1 MKQAMSTVTTTDV
14 LAPTSWRGL
23 LKKLGRD
30 ARMLLVINTGCALI
44 GNYVLHIAGGLW
56 ENWVFSMCIG
66 TLAFL
71 IINSSSYLIWGETRL
86 HRPAY
91 YLLCLAAAPIALFG
105 GNNLASWLF
114 GYPLLGLAAYRSAF
128 GLGTLGFTVVV
139 SLLTSWFYWN
149 RSRVAQLIAAAE
161 TEKAR
166 SAAIEKQALQA
177 QLQLLQ
183 AQIEPHML
191 FNTLANLQI
200 LISVDQTRDQHMLEQ
215 LIQFLR
221 ASLSASRA
229 EQATLQQEFRLIR
242 AYLELMAIRMGKRLS
257 YTLELPDHLQD
268 VKVAPMLLQPLVENA
283 IKHGLEPKM
292 EGGAISVQVV
302 AEPGALRLRVADTG
316 LGLAF
321 DYEDKLAFAAEQEGG
336 HVGNANIRDRIVAL
350 YGSQAALTLSAN
362 EPCGTI
368 AELHL
373 PLSL

>member
-1 MKQAMSTVTTTDV
+1 
-14 LAPTSWRGL
+14 
-23 LKKLGRD
+23 
-30 ARMLLVINTGCALI
+30 LI
-44 GNYVLHIAGGLW
+44 GNYVIHIAGGLW

-66 TLAFL
+66 TLAYL
-71 IINSSSYLIWGETRL
+71 IINGSSYLLWRETRL

-91 YLLCLAAAPIALFG
+91 YLLCLVAAPIALFG
-105 GNNLASWLF
+105 GVNLASLFF
-114 GYPLLGLAAYRSAF
+114 GYPLLSPAVYRSAF
-128 GLGTLGFTVVV
+128 GVATLGFTLVV
-139 SLLTSWFYWN
+139 SLLTSWFFWN
-149 RSRVAQLIAAAE
+149 RGRVAQLIANAE
-161 TEKAR
+161 AEKAR

-200 LISVDQTRDQHMLEQ
+200 LISVDPSRAQHMLEQ

-221 ASLSASRA
+221 ASLSASRS
-229 EQATLQQEFRLIR
+229 EQATLQQEFGLIR

-257 YTLELPDHLQD
+257 YTLDLPDHLQE
-268 VKVAPMLLQPLVENA
+268 VKIAPMLLQPLVENA

-292 EGGAISVQVV
+292 EGGVIAVQ
-302 AEPGALRLRVADTG
+302 AMTESGALRLRVADTG

-321 DYEDKLAFAAEQEGG
+321 DYEEKLARAAEQAGS

-350 YGSQAALTLSAN
+350 YGSQATLTLRAN

-368 AELHL
+368 AELHF
-373 PLSL
+373 PFSL